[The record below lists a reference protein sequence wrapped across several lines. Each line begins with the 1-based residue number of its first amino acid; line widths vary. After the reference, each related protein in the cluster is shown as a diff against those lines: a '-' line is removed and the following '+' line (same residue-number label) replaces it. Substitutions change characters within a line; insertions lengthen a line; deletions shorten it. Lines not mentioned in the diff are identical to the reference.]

1 MLYLPEEEPKEPEH
15 VTLDIDTVVI
25 TYMSTLSDSAL
36 NRHIYTLDFSAG
48 DDYPNVLADLVL
60 PEAMTLTEGTY
71 TLSDGTLSGLMLS
84 RNQADFEANIFAGG
98 AYVFTYATLVLS
110 RVENAQWHFQ
120 MLMQDTIGSTY
131 RFSLTQEPHIIFY
144 PQHPVDPKDQPYM
157 DEQKEK
163 AVVNIDLDTV
173 EWKATTVEKDGI
185 LDIILG
191 QTEADI
197 NGLRAYVHL
206 GMYTNQLYPDVGT
219 YPVSG
224 SEENGTFSA
233 SLGRYGNTLIP
244 CYALLLDEYG
254 WAHAV
259 WYITEGNITLSYDQ
273 QAQPI
278 LSGECTTY
286 FGSTIRFA
294 YNPRT
299 QGVKDVQSD
308 NVQCTK
314 LVKNGVLHL
323 MYKGTMYDVQGRRVG
338 N

>member
-1 MLYLPEEEPKEPEH
+1 
-15 VTLDIDTVVI
+15 
-25 TYMSTLSDSAL
+25 
-36 NRHIYTLDFSAG
+36 
-48 DDYPNVLADLVL
+48 
-60 PEAMTLTEGTY
+60 
-71 TLSDGTLSGLMLS
+71 
-84 RNQADFEANIFAGG
+84 
-98 AYVFTYATLVLS
+98 
-110 RVENAQWHFQ
+110 
-120 MLMQDTIGSTY
+120 
-131 RFSLTQEPHIIFY
+131 
-144 PQHPVDPKDQPYM
+144 
-157 DEQKEK
+157 
-163 AVVNIDLDTV
+163 
-173 EWKATTVEKDGI
+173 VEKDGI

-206 GMYTNQLYPDVGT
+206 GMYTNQLYPDAGT

-259 WYITEGNITLSYDQ
+259 WYMTEGNITLSYDE

-299 QGVKDVQSD
+299 QGVELIDNQQSEIK
-308 NVQCTK
+308 NRK
-314 LVKNGVLHL
+314 FIRNGVLYL
-323 MYKGTMYDVQGRRVG
+323 MYEGRMYDVQGRRVG